1 MLTKEE
7 IYLISIKQFQNSY
20 IEKLMR
26 HYFLLKIHFE
36 LDVPMFEKIAEVSA
50 QRLEKIYKKR
60 LMENY
65 LC

>member
-7 IYLISIKQFQNSY
+7 VISLCLKEYNRCWVSKLV
-20 IEKLMR
+20 IEYYYSSR
-26 HYFLLKIHFE
+26 FYESDI
-36 LDVPMFEKIAEVSA
+36 PMFEKLMEVA
-50 QRLEKIYKKR
+50 TQRLAKIYKKR